1 MPLQVTSDN
10 LEVTPSM
17 KVLAK
22 SKISRILSKLEDLP
36 HDLVDTR
43 IVLNKG
49 EAKGTFVAKIQ
60 LDIGGKTIVG
70 EDFEYN
76 LESALIK
83 AVDDTL
89 RQLQKERSKRES
101 EEWKGRREMKTF
113 KNTEDASLD

>member
-17 KVLAK
+17 KALAE
-22 SKISRILSKLEDLP
+22 SKIDKILSKLEDLP
-36 HDLVDTR
+36 EDQVDTR

-49 EAKGTFVAKIQ
+49 EAEGTFVVKIQ
-60 LDIGGKTIVG
+60 LDIGTKTIVG
-70 EDFEYN
+70 EDFEYS

-89 RQLQKERSKRES
+89 RQFQKERSKKNS
-101 EEWKGRREMKTF
+101 EEWKKRRDMKIF
-113 KNTEDASLD
+113 KDEEDA